1 MRGVALEHIILN
13 IGLCKAIARLPAR
26 TNVAMRLTV
35 TDRVNRAEINKVVQ
49 FQRGTGPNGRVE
61 FDSSW
66 GTYRITMSVPK
77 YGCNGIDYIEILPD
91 HDRSL
96 NTDLV
101 DGQPDPIAPVL
112 IVGSLPQSFA
122 YAKPSVV
129 MFPVTLRCNAAV
141 PDPQTTGIDNEL
153 EQDAYY
159 AAIRTPALY
168 HQPLAVTL
176 AVQLQDSSGGYHYV
190 RMPWKF
196 GAGYNWPSIGK
207 LDIDDAVLGWVAQQT
222 EDILLC
228 PRFYGTS
235 TG

>member
-1 MRGVALEHIILN
+1 MRV
-13 IGLCKAIARLPAR
+13 
-26 TNVAMRLTV
+26 VV
-35 TDRVNRAEINKVVQ
+35 TDRINKAEIDQVMQ
-49 FQRGTGPNGRVE
+49 FQRGTGDRGRVE

-66 GTYRITMSVPK
+66 GTYRIAMSVPK
-77 YGCNGIDYIEILPD
+77 YRCNGIDYIEILPD

-96 NTDLV
+96 TTQLV
-101 DGQPDPIAPVL
+101 DGPANGIAPVL
-112 IVGSLPQSFA
+112 ILGALPQSFA
-122 YAKPSVV
+122 YAQPSVV
-129 MFPVTLRCNAAV
+129 IFPATLRCNAQV
-141 PDPQTTGIDNEL
+141 PDAQTAGIDNEL

-168 HQPLAVTL
+168 HQPVAVTL
-176 AVQLQDSSGGYHYV
+176 AVRMQDSSGGFHYV

-196 GAGYNWPSIGK
+196 SSGYTWPSVGK
-207 LDIDDAVLGWVAQQT
+207 LDIDDGVIDWAAQQT